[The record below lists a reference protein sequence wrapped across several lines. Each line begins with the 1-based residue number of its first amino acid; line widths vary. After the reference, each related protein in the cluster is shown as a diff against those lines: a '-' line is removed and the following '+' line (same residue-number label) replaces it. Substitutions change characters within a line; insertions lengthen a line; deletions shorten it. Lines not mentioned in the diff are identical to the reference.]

1 MPKES
6 ADLQP
11 HLTPN
16 RFWEFAALAHEI
28 RQPLT
33 AILSNAQAAWH
44 LLAMDTP
51 DLLEA
56 RAALADIIA
65 GARRTNEVIR
75 QLQAFLTAGTL
86 EQTCLNINDVIHE
99 TIGLVRSDADAQHVL
114 ITLTSLP
121 ISPGS
126 RRPHPVAASALEPG
140 AQRLRGHAAGG
151 ERSRTL
157 VVRTTSTTPGGI
169 TVAVQDSGLS
179 IDETSLA
186 RLFHPFFTTKA
197 GGMGLGLALSRSII
211 TAHGGWIWA
220 TRHPDRDSQCRS
232 PSQPSDQEKR
242 VGKMRT
248 TGGSMDE
255 TAPTI
260 FVVDDDVNVR
270 GALPA
275 SSARSGCRS
284 KPSRPPVSSWDAN
297 AQMARPASYW
307 MC

>member
-1 MPKES
+1 MATLPKTPDIMAVDMDSYPDGSHAPQRTRPHRRPAMRRGGRHRRMPKES
-6 ADLQP
+6 ADMQP

-16 RFWEFAALAHEI
+16 RFWEFAALVHEI

-44 LLAMDTP
+44 FLAMDTP
-51 DLLEA
+51 DLPEA

-114 ITLTSLP
+114 IALDLATDLP
-121 ISPGS
+121 LVSGDRIQL
-126 RRPHPVAASALEPG
+126 RQVLLNLVRNAFEAMHQVAD
-140 AQRLRGHAAGG
+140 GG
-151 ERSRTL
+151 RTL
-157 VVRTTSTTPGGI
+157 VVRTTSTTTGGI
-169 TVAVQDSGLS
+169 TVAVQDHGLS
-179 IDETSLA
+179 INETDLA

-220 TRHPDRDSQCRS
+220 TRNPDQGLTVSF
-232 PSQPSDQEKR
+232 
-242 VGKMRT
+242 T
-248 TGGSMDE
+248 
-255 TAPTI
+255 
-260 FVVDDDVNVR
+260 
-270 GALPA
+270 LPA
-275 SSARSGCRS
+275 
-284 KPSRPPVSSWDAN
+284 V
-297 AQMARPASYW
+297 
-307 MC
+307 

>member
-1 MPKES
+1 MQKES
-6 ADLQP
+6 ADLQS
-11 HLTPN
+11 HLIPN

-44 LLAMDTP
+44 FLAMDTP
-51 DLLEA
+51 DLQEA

-75 QLQAFLTAGTL
+75 QLQGFLTAGTL

-99 TIGLVRSDADAQHVL
+99 TIGLVRSDADAQHVQ
-114 ITLTSLP
+114 ITLDLTADLP
-121 ISPGS
+121 
-126 RRPHPVAASALEPG
+126 PVAG
-140 AQRLRGHAAGG
+140 DRIQLRQVLLNLVRNAFEAMQQVEDG
-151 ERSRTL
+151 RRTL

-220 TRHPDRDSQCRS
+220 TRNLDRGLMMSF
-232 PSQPSDQEKR
+232 
-242 VGKMRT
+242 T
-248 TGGSMDE
+248 
-255 TAPTI
+255 
-260 FVVDDDVNVR
+260 
-270 GALPA
+270 LPA
-275 SSARSGCRS
+275 
-284 KPSRPPVSSWDAN
+284 V
-297 AQMARPASYW
+297 
-307 MC
+307 

>member
-1 MPKES
+1 MPKEG

-11 HLTPN
+11 HLTPH

-44 LLAMDTP
+44 VLAVDTP
-51 DLLEA
+51 DLAEA

-65 GARRTNEVIR
+65 DARRTNEVIR

-86 EQTCLNINDVIHE
+86 EQTCLNLNDVIHD

-114 ITLTSLP
+114 ITLDLTADLP
-121 ISPGS
+121 Q
-126 RRPHPVAASALEPG
+126 VAG
-140 AQRLRGHAAGG
+140 DRIQLRQVLLNLVRNAFEAMQQVEDG
-151 ERSRTL
+151 SRTL
-157 VVRTTSTTPGGI
+157 VVRTTSITPAGI

-220 TRHPDRDSQCRS
+220 TRNPH
-232 PSQPSDQEKR
+232 
-242 VGKMRT
+242 
-248 TGGSMDE
+248 
-255 TAPTI
+255 
-260 FVVDDDVNVR
+260 R
-270 GALPA
+270 GLTVSFTLPA
-275 SSARSGCRS
+275 
-284 KPSRPPVSSWDAN
+284 V
-297 AQMARPASYW
+297 
-307 MC
+307 